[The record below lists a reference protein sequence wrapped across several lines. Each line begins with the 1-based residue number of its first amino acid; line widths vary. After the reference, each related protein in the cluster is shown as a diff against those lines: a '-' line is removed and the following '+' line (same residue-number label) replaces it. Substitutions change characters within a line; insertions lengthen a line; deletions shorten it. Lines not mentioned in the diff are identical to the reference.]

1 MGHLTV
7 YAGAQYI
14 QIPTKLLFLVTPI
27 VMIPSRLSII
37 VLSHHY
43 AHCEQQSAVADT
55 PP

>member
-27 VMIPSRLSII
+27 VMIPSCLSII
-37 VLSHHY
+37 VLSHRY
-43 AHCEQQSAVADT
+43 ALRKLQGAVART